1 MDKRKNKRTLHE
13 MRRKSIP
20 ANQVFVGNSKDEML
34 DFYDQNLRWHNRNLE
49 EQRTSLA
56 LRWVADVIGASRWG
70 VVEGGDEIEELK
82 NIFLDAAMSLEEI
95 DCDSDSYEKVD
106 NRTAIAKKL
115 TDALGITSTN
125 RRPKLSGQAAL
136 SLLYKYTIDE
146 GCSKTDAY
154 KKIANDYG
162 LSENSTRSVTSIIKK
177 YWEESWTNYYDH
189 LESIN
194 HGEAVNRVIPMGPV
208 EYWKSNINQS
218 VEIDIPDIED
228 YFQDMEK

>member
-13 MRRKSIP
+13 MRRKSVP
-20 ANQVFVGNSKDEML
+20 ENQVFVGNSKDEML
-34 DFYDQNLRWHNRNLE
+34 DFYDKNLRWHNRNLE
-49 EQRTSLA
+49 EQRTALA
-56 LRWVADVIGASRWG
+56 LRWVADVIGASKWG

-95 DCDSDSYEKVD
+95 DCDSDSYKKVD
-106 NRTAIAKKL
+106 NRAAIAKKL

-125 RRPKLSGQAAL
+125 KRPKLSGQAAL

-146 GCSKTDAY
+146 GCGKTDAY

-177 YWEESWTNYYDH
+177 YWKESWTNYYDH

-194 HGEAVNRVIPMGPV
+194 HGEAVNRVIPRDPV

-218 VEIDIPDIED
+218 VEIDIPDMKD
-228 YFQDMEK
+228 YFKDM